1 MHESVI
7 VAWIKRVVVYVVFMV
22 FPPLYAYAGQA
33 ADSSRMVYD
42 RLPGAEF
49 NFLLSTIKVIAA
61 LGITLLLLIAAV
73 WLLKRIMRLRE
84 IPGISGGAVTVL
96 EMRYIAPKKSIA
108 LIRVLERVIIVGVS
122 DNSLTTLGELTPQ
135 EIETLHIDSKLDQHV
150 FKNILAG
157 FTGRK
162 EKEKQEPD

>member
-1 MHESVI
+1 MLGSVI
-7 VAWIKRVVVYVVFMV
+7 VASIKRVVVCVVFTL
-22 FPPLYAYAGQA
+22 FPSLYAYAGQA

-42 RLPGAEF
+42 GLPGTEF
-49 NFLLSTIKVIAA
+49 NLFLSTIKVIAA

-73 WLLKRIMRLRE
+73 WLLKKIMRLRE

-108 LIRVLERVIIVGVS
+108 LIRVLERVLIVGIS

-135 EIETLHIDSKLDQHV
+135 EIENLHIDSTLDQHP

-162 EKEKQEPD
+162 EKKKQGPD